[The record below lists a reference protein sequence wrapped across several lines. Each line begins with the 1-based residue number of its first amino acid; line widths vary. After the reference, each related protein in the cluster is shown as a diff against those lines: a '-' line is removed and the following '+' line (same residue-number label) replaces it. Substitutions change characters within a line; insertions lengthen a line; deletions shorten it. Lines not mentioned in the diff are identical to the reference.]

1 MLAIRWRWI
10 FLLLIAVGAWHS
22 WHSRSVTVPNGIL
35 IAPKDPIQTNSDGNK
50 IYQHGDYALQVLAN
64 FDIEARVLSTESYRL
79 GRDAE
84 LVPVDV
90 ALGWGAMSD
99 SAVLAELSISQSGR
113 FYYYRWQN
121 PPPIPPEDI
130 ARNSANMHLIPTNSV
145 IEQKIKN
152 LRVGQVVHIVG
163 QLVEA
168 KTADGWHWRSSLT
181 RDDTG
186 AGACELVR
194 VESITIR

>member
-22 WHSRSVTVPNGIL
+22 WHSRSVKVPNGIL
-35 IAPKDPIQTNSDGNK
+35 IAPKDPIQTKNDGNK
-50 IYQHGDYALQVLAN
+50 IFQHGDYKLQVLAN